1 MDAFYKSLA
10 AVINTTKK
18 RAKELVA
25 NYNTADLGFFQ
36 TYFDGLKS
44 IKFEESGEVKNDS
57 VNLTLFVEENA
68 LGAGASGVI
77 KKNKGKPYVYKSIV
91 DNWSPERRI
100 FYVRAIFREAI
111 VQTLLQSDNSY
122 GKHVCT
128 LSAIYRNDNNCVFQ
142 LEPLGIDLSK
152 YIASAADPITV
163 CPILVRLMEIISYF
177 KTKYGFSH
185 NDLRL
190 NNVMTVKEGNV
201 LGNLKLIDF
210 GNSSIKVG
218 TVEVG
223 KPSKSSPD
231 MYFLFHNLK
240 MELEGKAYASNNVDE
255 KLLASPIFKAA
266 ESLSELPAE
275 TPIQNYIDVI
285 QGLTKGGSRRSR
297 HNRRAVRTRKVGLK

>member
-44 IKFEESGEVKNDS
+44 IKFEESGEAKNDS
-57 VNLTLFVEENA
+57 VNLTLFVHENA
-68 LGAGASGVI
+68 VGAGAFGVI

-91 DNWSPERRI
+91 DNWPPEKRLL
-100 FYVRAIFREAI
+100 YLRAIFKEAI
-111 VQTLLQSDNSY
+111 VQTLLQSDTSY

-152 YIASAADPITV
+152 YIASAADPTTV

-185 NDLRL
+185 NDLKL

-218 TVEVG
+218 TVEFG

-231 MYFLFHNLK
+231 MFLLFHSLK

-285 QGLTKGGSRRSR
+285 KGLTKGGSRRSR

>member
-1 MDAFYKSLA
+1 MDAFYKTLA
-10 AVINTTKK
+10 SVTNTSKK

-25 NYNTADLGFFQ
+25 NYNTGDLGFFQ

-44 IKFEESGEVKNDS
+44 IKFVESGEAKNTS
-57 VNLTLFVEENA
+57 VNLTLFVEEDE

-77 KKNKGKPYVYKSIV
+77 KKNKSKPYVYKSIV
-91 DNWSPERRI
+91 DNWPPERRLLYLRTI
-100 FYVRAIFREAI
+100 FKEAI
-111 VQTLLQSDNSY
+111 VQTLLQSDTSY

-142 LEPLGIDLSK
+142 LEPLGIDLAK
-152 YIASAADPITV
+152 YIASAADPTTV
-163 CPILVRLMEIISYF
+163 CPILVRVMEVISHF

-185 NDLRL
+185 NDLKL

-218 TVEVG
+218 TVEFG
-223 KPSKSSPD
+223 KPSRSTPD
-231 MYFLFHNLK
+231 MYLLFHNLK
-240 MELEGKAYASNNVDE
+240 MELEGKAYASNNVNDE
-255 KLLASPIFKAA
+255 LLASPLFKAA
-266 ESLSELPAE
+266 ESLSELPPE

-285 QGLTKGGSRRSR
+285 KGLKKGGSRRSR
-297 HNRRAVRTRKVGLK
+297 CRRAVRTRKVGV